1 MSDSITLTINGQ
13 QIESQ
18 PGRLL
23 IDVADENNI
32 VIPRFC
38 YHKKLSVAANC
49 RMCLVEI
56 ERSPKPMP
64 ACATNVADGMVVQ
77 TRSTAAIAAQKS
89 TMEFLLINHP
99 LDCPICDQGGEC
111 ELQDVAMGFG
121 EGISQYT
128 EQKRVVMDKNIGP
141 LIATD
146 FTRCIHCTRCV
157 RFGDEIAGL
166 PEMGATGRGENV
178 EIGTF
183 IQKSISSELS
193 GNVIDICP
201 VGALTA
207 KPSRYTARPWELT
220 QHPSI
225 APHDCVGSNIYVHT
239 RGNDMI
245 RVVPRENESIN
256 ESWISD
262 RDRFS
267 YTAVKN
273 QNRITSPMLREN
285 GQLKIVDWETAID
298 VACDKL
304 SSNANQDGSQIAAL
318 ISPQATLEEHFLAQK
333 LLRGLG
339 SSNIDHRLNQTDF
352 STQQQSPV
360 MPWLGRSLE
369 SVDSL
374 DACLIVA
381 GNLQQEQ
388 PMLSHRV
395 RKAVIN
401 NGAGVSSIC
410 HVGRQYNFDMQDEL
424 TGSAEQLLGNLA
436 GVVLA
441 LSEKSSTELS
451 KHISSL
457 VAGCDIQKEHK
468 TIAKSLQSGKNA
480 AVLVGVQA
488 LNSPNLSLIQEL
500 CEAIS
505 SHSGA
510 SLGYL
515 SPSANSAGACL
526 AGSLPHRLPGGVAVK
541 GSWQNT
547 QQIIESK
554 HGVLLSFGF
563 NPVLDINNAS
573 QSQQLAQNND
583 FVIAINSFNN
593 QFIDDHADLVLPL
606 AGFGETS
613 GTFVNVEGLWQSFK
627 GCVRAKGESRQ
638 GWKILTALGQILLPG
653 DFEYA
658 DSVAVKNEAKELC
671 RDVNLNNLCGIE
683 SGENRLPAKSR
694 SIQKIGIVP
703 IYASDDLARL
713 SAPLQ
718 ATPIMKQQCAITM
731 NRVQAEKSDLGSA
744 EQVQVK
750 QGGGTA
756 ILPLII
762 SDDIPTGCVCIP
774 TGIDAVIQLSDVY
787 GVVELEAVS

>member
-18 PGRLL
+18 AGRLL
-23 IDVADENNI
+23 IDVADDNNI
-32 VIPRFC
+32 TIPRFC

-64 ACATNVADGMVVQ
+64 ACATNVVDGMVVQ
-77 TRSTAAIAAQKS
+77 TRSAAAIAAQKS

-166 PEMGATGRGENV
+166 PELGLTGRGESV

-183 IQKSISSELS
+183 IEKSISSELS
-193 GNVIDICP
+193 GNMIDICP

-220 QHPSI
+220 QHPAV
-225 APHDCVGSNIYVHT
+225 APHDCIGSNIFVHT
-239 RGNDMI
+239 RGNDLI

-273 QNRITSPMLREN
+273 ETRINSPMLREK
-285 GQLKIVDWETAID
+285 GHLKEIDWDTALN
-298 VACDKL
+298 VAVEKL
-304 SSNANQDGSQIAAL
+304 SGAANQDSDQIATL
-318 ISPQATLEEHFLAQK
+318 ISPQATLEEHYLAQK
-333 LLRGLG
+333 LMRGLG
-339 SSNIDHRLNQTDF
+339 SGNIDHRLSQTDF
-352 STQQQSPV
+352 STQKLSAT

-369 SVDSL
+369 SVESL

-381 GNLQQEQ
+381 GNLRQEQ
-388 PMLSHRV
+388 PMLSHRI

-401 NGAGVSSIC
+401 NGARVSSIC
-410 HVGRQYNFDMQDEL
+410 HFAGQYNFEL
-424 TGSAEQLLGNLA
+424 LEEINGSIEQLISNLA

-441 LSEKSSTELS
+441 LAEKSNADLS
-451 KHISSL
+451 DHLRGLLKGYKL
-457 VAGCDIQKEHK
+457 QKEHIS
-468 TIAKSLQSGKNA
+468 IADSLLAGKNSA
-480 AVLVGVQA
+480 IIVGIQA
-488 LNSPNLSLIQEL
+488 LGSPHLSLIQEL

-505 SHSGA
+505 SASDS

-515 SPSANSAGACL
+515 SPSVNSAGACL

-541 GSWQNT
+541 GKWQHT
-547 QQIIESK
+547 QQILSSK
-554 HGVLLSFGF
+554 HGVLLSFGI
-563 NPVLDINNAS
+563 NPVLDINHGS
-573 QSQQLAQNND
+573 PVRQLADNND
-583 FVIAINSFNN
+583 FIIAINSFNN

-606 AGFGETS
+606 AGFAETS

-627 GCVRAKGESRQ
+627 GCIKARGASRQ
-638 GWKILTALGQILLPG
+638 GWKILTALGQILLPD
-653 DFEYA
+653 DFDHP
-658 DSVAVKNEAKELC
+658 DSTAVKNEVRELC
-671 RDVNLNNLCGIE
+671 RDVSLNNLCGVE
-683 SGENRLPAKSR
+683 STAKRLPVKPR
-694 SIQKIGIVP
+694 SIQKIGIAP
-703 IYASDDLARL
+703 IYASDDMTRL

-718 ATPIMKQQCAITM
+718 ATPVMAQQCSIAM
-731 NRVQAEKSDLGSA
+731 NRALAEKSDLVDS
-744 EQVQVK
+744 EQVHIR
-750 QGGGTA
+750 QGQGTA

-762 SDDIPTGCVCIP
+762 SEDVPNGCVYIP
-774 TGIDAVIQLSDVY
+774 TGIETVKNLGDAI
-787 GVVELEAVS
+787 GVVELERVS